1 MKKLL
6 IALLI
11 IFLMVLGLAAVLWF
25 KPGIFLNEKNLARV
39 AESAE
44 LDLRWEKFQLEFKNT
59 GLLSKEIL
67 LDTDSLCLKH
77 LPLMDFCFSKIHL
90 QFHFSLRFAK
100 PFIAV
105 RDLDLEVNSQKFYV
119 TLPEKSAAKEED
131 QPFRWPRLR
140 FGSLEEF
147 LGRYLAYLPAETIKR
162 LQVKINPL
170 IINMPEQNQ
179 LTASVEADSSQEVLH
194 LKTSAKMTKAQQNV
208 FLVLLTADMTLRS
221 PIRLQATGQF
231 DLPNPGLSNNL
242 QFEWQERPEFTLK
255 TNVNFKKMKIKVL
268 TQGLLNPSLWQLDF
282 SGNFKHAALPFESL
296 SLSECPLQ
304 LRLQNEVPSRL
315 DWPCKLMIDGLKV
328 KRAKGLPKTLSFLM
342 SLSSSLRFDDDLFS
356 ATPLLT
362 LEMQKSSLGDLSL
375 RTQIDATVDIGKKKL
390 SKLRAEE
397 LKADLIIPS
406 LTSWERLLKG
416 NRWAIPAPL
425 NVLQGSIQLSASG
438 EPTELLRKDF
448 VVNASLQTDLASK
461 TQALKTKTDAAF
473 AIDLQKPQVSLSGTV
488 LLNDIAIDL
497 PYLGIEQP
505 PKFKPDAR
513 FITKKD
519 LKEKIQEESEDGGR
533 PPSAF
538 IIEDLKIETAQPMR
552 FSTRLLPNPIPIDI
566 NYRIRKPTLLSGR
579 VLVRQMDLELF
590 KKKATLQKFNVKKYK
605 DSDVQDL
612 DGLIT
617 YKTSEVLIKIMIVG
631 TTEKPTI
638 ELLSDPPLS
647 RQQILSV
654 LLYNK
659 SLQQLADEEKST
671 ASQMDQA
678 LLNNAFGLLSLF
690 FLSSTPIESVYYDP
704 TTQSY
709 TAQVR
714 LDDQTSLSLGSDF
727 EKSQQFTLRR
737 RLGGPWSISTELEQT
752 EDASDVVTTLIEWFK
767 RF

>member
-6 IALLI
+6 IALLVI
-11 IFLMVLGLAAVLWF
+11 ILIVFGIATVLWF
-25 KPGIFLNEKNLARV
+25 KPGIFLNEKNLSLA

-44 LDLRWEKFQLEFKNT
+44 LDITWQQFELVFKNT
-59 GLLSKEIL
+59 GLLSKEVL
-67 LDTDSLCLKH
+67 LDSNNFCFKH
-77 LPLMDFCFSKIHL
+77 LPLLEFCFEKIHL
-90 QFHFSLRFAK
+90 QFHFSLRLTK
-100 PFIAV
+100 PYVAL
-105 RDLDLEVNSQKFYV
+105 RDLDLELSSKKFYV
-119 TLPEKSAAKEED
+119 TLPEEPPKKD
-131 QPFRWPRLR
+131 DKPFHWPRLQ
-140 FGSLEEF
+140 FGSLEDF
-147 LGRYLAYLPAETIKR
+147 LGKYLAYLPQDTIKR
-162 LQVKINPL
+162 VLIKVDPLVINL
-170 IINMPEQNQ
+170 AEHKR
-179 LTASVEADSSQEVLH
+179 LLASVEANSSKDQLH
-194 LKTSAKMTKAQQNV
+194 IAAEAKMSGLQRDMFSAQI
-208 FLVLLTADMTLRS
+208 TADM
-221 PIRLQATGQF
+221 
-231 DLPNPGLSNNL
+231 NL
-242 QFEWQERPEFTLK
+242 QQPLRLGGKGQLELPGPGVKNDLTFAWQERPEFTVN
-255 TNVNFKKMKIKVL
+255 TNIAFKKMKAHLKTDGV
-268 TQGLLNPSLWQLDF
+268 LNPDKWTLNF
-282 SGNFKHAALPFESL
+282 SGDFRHSALPFEKL
-296 SLSECPLQ
+296 SLNNCPLQ
-304 LRLQNEVPSRL
+304 LSFQNAEPSRL
-315 DWPCKLMIDGLKV
+315 DWPCILAINKLRV
-328 KRAKGLPKTLSFLM
+328 KRTKGIPRTLNFLM
-342 SLSSSLRFDDDLFS
+342 HLSSPLNFGEEYFSASPSLS
-356 ATPLLT
+356 
-362 LEMQKSSLGDLSL
+362 LELQKSTLGELSL
-375 RTQIDATVDIGKKKL
+375 KTEVVTELDLQRKKL
-390 SKLRAEE
+390 TKLQAEQ
-397 LKADLIIPS
+397 LTAHLLIPS
-406 LTSWERLLKG
+406 LTSWERLLKN

-425 NVLQGSIQLSASG
+425 NVLQGSIELTANG

-448 VVNASLQTDLASK
+448 VVQAKLVTDLASK
-461 TQALKTKTDAAF
+461 TQALKTNTDVTLS
-473 AIDLQKPQVSLSGTV
+473 IDLQKPQIALKGVAS
-488 LLNDIAIDL
+488 LNDIAIDL

-505 PKFKPDAR
+505 PQFKPDSR

-519 LKEKIQEESEDGGR
+519 LKEKIREEEQDANTE
-533 PPSAF
+533 PSIF
-538 IIEDLKIETAQPMR
+538 VIEDLRIQTAQPMR
-552 FSTRLLPNPIPIDI
+552 FSTRLLTDPIPIDI

-579 VLVRQMDLELF
+579 ILVRQMDLELF
-590 KKKATLQKFNVKKYK
+590 KKKATLQKFNVRKYK
-605 DSDVQDL
+605 DSAVQDL
-612 DGLIT
+612 NGLIT

-752 EDASDVVTTLIEWFK
+752 EDANDVVTTLVEWFK